1 MEFEAKKPDI
11 ESLLIDLE
19 LPVLGLHSQ
28 LENLLNTI
36 QEDCLI
42 KDRNIYNTICGQL
55 SISVAGIE
63 HIKKVCD
70 GYYKELDDYF
80 ERKQVYIKK

>member
-1 MEFEAKKPDI
+1 MEFEPRKPDI

-19 LPVLGLHSQ
+19 LPVLGLHYQ

-42 KDRNIYNTICGQL
+42 KNRNAYNIICGQL
-55 SISVAGIE
+55 SISIASIE
-63 HIKKVCD
+63 YINKTCD
-70 GYYKELDDYF
+70 EYLEELDDYF
-80 ERKQVYIKK
+80 KKKQSYIKK